1 MFFKRCWNNSLG
13 IILVLFS
20 HFLDASRTQRCVEQ
34 GYFCRL
40 CCMCP
45 KHPQHQPLRHHPH
58 SFAKAPARQRR
69 GETRSTGRLWFPP
82 LGHCKKETVALLLPG
97 RMRSAK
103 QTKKNPRQWE
113 GLEGASK
120 ARCTAPKSF
129 HPSKPI
135 VIGTWETRG
144 QTDRKP
150 VAPVE
155 NCCIYTLEAIKSSV
169 YRPTEGCFYL
179 LSLLYLFRQSTGWE
193 LDGSGTRRK
202 YLQTGPSTTA

>member
-1 MFFKRCWNNSLG
+1 MSAFTIRCPHQALKHIHSTLSPYPFAFSTSLHTENC
-13 IILVLFS
+13 IRS
-20 HFLDASRTQRCVEQ
+20 LDRNKTN
-34 GYFCRL
+34 
-40 CCMCP
+40 
-45 KHPQHQPLRHHPH
+45 RH
-58 SFAKAPARQRR
+58 
-69 GETRSTGRLWFPP
+69 W
-82 LGHCKKETVALLLPG
+82 
-97 RMRSAK
+97 SAK

-169 YRPTEGCFYL
+169 YRPTEGCCCL
-179 LSLLYLFRQSTGWE
+179 LSLLYLFRQGTGRE
-193 LDGSGTRRK
+193 LDGSETRRK